1 MQEESI
7 RGQLVRVL
15 LLAALALFAIPALTY
30 GFVRHA
36 QAVQDREYLR
46 FVEDK
51 VRSGNMPS
59 EQQEDVLAQFRRH
72 PLSRICD
79 DADPAAAKF
88 RASACETWGTVWQF
102 DVARKAS
109 LAALALGAAI
119 LLAVAALGA
128 LAFANR
134 AAQLWSLAVGWRLLM
149 LGSAAEVV
157 LQGAMC
163 LWLSFWVTAF
173 FFEKYFVKLVLVA
186 AIAAMLGVF
195 VVLVAIF
202 RRPKLDNAVV
212 GEVVGEDDAPR
223 LWKRV
228 REIAAK
234 MKTAPPDHLVAGI
247 DANFFV
253 TEAGLEVGGRKLAG
267 RCLYVSIPLLK
278 VLDRP
283 QADAVLVHELA
294 HFRGGD
300 TRASALLGPR
310 LLQFDHYVHAMGA
323 GGLTRLVWPFMQLYR
338 LILQAALSRDS
349 REREFKADRAA
360 ARLVSPQAVVE
371 ALVKVVAYSNYRSNV
386 EQGLFDS
393 RRKLEGELGMAASVA
408 AGLQGYARS
417 EDFADD
423 VNLARIPHPF
433 DSHPPLAQRMRN
445 VGFRLEP
452 EHFGRTVGTPPQGTW
467 AEDIASADAI
477 EQRLWSAYEA
487 NFAQQHELS
496 LAYRYWPRND
506 EELAIVQKYFPP
518 VAFSLKKGG
527 IEVNHRGIAPQG
539 EPELAWDD
547 VKALQYSESSFGDSL
562 VVTLTEKAMVGNKT
576 RKISLSG
583 LGKQKDAFKQAVG
596 LYWHRHKV
604 SRGQE

>member
-1 MQEESI
+1 MQSQSI

-15 LLAALALFAIPALTY
+15 LLAALALFAIPAITY

-36 QAVQDREYLR
+36 QAVQDREHLR
-46 FVEDK
+46 FVEE
-51 VRSGNMPS
+51 RLQS
-59 EQQEDVLAQFRRH
+59 EKLPAEEVAAVLAQFRRH
-72 PLSRICD
+72 PLSTICD
-79 DADPAAAKF
+79 DKDPAAGKF
-88 RASACETWGTVWQF
+88 RAAACAQWGTVWQF
-102 DVARKAS
+102 DAARKAS
-109 LAALALGAAI
+109 LATLALGAAI

-128 LAFANR
+128 LAFASR
-134 AAQLWSLAVGWRLLM
+134 SGQLWSLAVGWRLLM

-173 FFEKYFVKLVLVA
+173 FFERYYVKLVLVA
-186 AIAAMLGVF
+186 GVIALVGIAM
-195 VVLVAIF
+195 VLLAIF
-202 RRPKLDNAVV
+202 RRPKLDNRVV
-212 GEVVGEDDAPR
+212 GEVVGEQDAPR

-253 TEAGLEVGGRKLAG
+253 TESGLEVGGRRLAG

-300 TRASALLGPR
+300 TKASAQLGPR
-310 LLQFDHYVHAMGA
+310 LLQFDHYVHEMGS

-360 ARLVSPQAVVE
+360 ARLVSPQAMVQ
-371 ALVKVVAYSNYRSNV
+371 ALVKVVAYANYRGAV

-408 AGLQGYARS
+408 AGLHRYAQS
-417 EDFADD
+417 DDFVDD
-423 VNLARIPHPF
+423 VHLARVPHPF
-433 DSHPPLAQRMRN
+433 DSHPPLAQRMKN
-445 VGFRLEP
+445 VGFHLEP
-452 EHFGRTVGTPPQGTW
+452 TEFGRTVGTPPQGSW

-487 NFAQQHELS
+487 AFAQQHEVS
-496 LAYRYWPRND
+496 LAYRYWPRNA
-506 EELAIVQKYFPP
+506 EELAVVEKYFPA
-518 VAFSLKKGG
+518 VVFSLSKGTM
-527 IEVNHRGIAPQG
+527 EVNHRGIVPEG
-539 EPELAWDD
+539 EPPLEWDE

-562 VVTLTEKAMVGNKT
+562 VVTLQEKGVVGHKT
-576 RKISLSG
+576 RKLALRG
-583 LGKQKDAFKQAVG
+583 LGKQKEAFQEAVG
-596 LYWHRHKV
+596 RYWHRHKV
-604 SRGQE
+604 ARGQD